1 MADETKM
8 DKLDQYL
15 LGELKGE
22 ELKAFEQEMINDEDL
37 SKDLDLH
44 KAVFEAVSE
53 KEIIDYRAEL
63 DKIQVQ
69 MDAGTGSAASDNQEV
84 KPQATIRR
92 LNIRRVLAVAA
103 SVAVLLVAGWYVMQS
118 GGLGGPMTADE
129 VFAANFEAPS
139 IEDVASRSDDFEK
152 PKMIDQFL
160 DRLYNSEDNFKQ
172 SFKAKDYEAALKA
185 LNTMLGADS
194 KFENHSEQT
203 YYYNRG
209 ITLLHLENYKDA
221 ARAFNKV
228 KRGEKLEDALWYKAM
243 AYLKTDTTKAKE
255 TLAEISQ
262 RNGHPKAAQATKML
276 ERME

>member
-139 IEDVASRSDDFEK
+139 IEDVAIAIFCA
-152 PKMIDQFL
+152 
-160 DRLYNSEDNFKQ
+160 Q
-172 SFKAKDYEAALKA
+172 SQ
-185 LNTMLGADS
+185 S
-194 KFENHSEQT
+194 
-203 YYYNRG
+203 
-209 ITLLHLENYKDA
+209 
-221 ARAFNKV
+221 
-228 KRGEKLEDALWYKAM
+228 
-243 AYLKTDTTKAKE
+243 
-255 TLAEISQ
+255 
-262 RNGHPKAAQATKML
+262 
-276 ERME
+276 